1 MGYRRWRDKGP
12 LLSSSL
18 RSSSRVQANAFAGIG
33 VDYAPGWKYST
44 LSVPSSIYEVDA
56 VGIWVVHLEGAIVTP
71 SSLNRSLGH
80 KRGDNAKR
88 AGGRRGREKE
98 RGWRGEEEEALI
110 CAFTCETDE
119 KEGDSGNGFMNS

>member
-1 MGYRRWRDKGP
+1 MEYRRWRDKGP

-18 RSSSRVQANAFAGIG
+18 HSSSRVQANAFAGMG

-80 KRGDNAKR
+80 KRGIMPSARVIGGGERKR
-88 AGGRRGREKE
+88 GGGGRG
-98 RGWRGEEEEALI
+98 GGG
-110 CAFTCETDE
+110 
-119 KEGDSGNGFMNS
+119 GDM